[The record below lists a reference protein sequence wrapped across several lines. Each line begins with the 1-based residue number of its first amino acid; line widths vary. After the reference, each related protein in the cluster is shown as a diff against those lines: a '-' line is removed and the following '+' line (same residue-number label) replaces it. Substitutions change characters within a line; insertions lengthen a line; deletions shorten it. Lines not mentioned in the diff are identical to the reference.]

1 VEWVKKEAKVLI
13 EERYL
18 PERKHLLKS
27 KITSMRPDGSIRKDI
42 KVSFCDFCGQLIGK
56 TEISLCS
63 SCQKKICRTCK
74 IVYET
79 RIYCRDCAKELVQIT
94 KEQFLILYGII
105 NEINASTIK
114 KLSSM
119 SLEGVK
125 YCLDVLFE
133 RKLIDVKG
141 MSVFSIYVPT
151 DKGLALL
158 PTCEQIYQPEGDVK
172 QYLQKIHDLM
182 EEKNDEH

>member
-1 VEWVKKEAKVLI
+1 MKKEAKVLI

-18 PERKHLLKS
+18 PERKYLLKS
-27 KITSMRPDGSIRKDI
+27 KTTSMRQDGSIRKDI
-42 KVSFCDFCGQLIGK
+42 KVSFCDFCGQLMD
-56 TEISLCS
+56 ENQMSLCS

-94 KEQFLILYGII
+94 KEQFMILYGIV
-105 NEINASTIK
+105 NEVNASTIK

-119 SLEGVK
+119 TFEDMK

-172 QYLQKIHDLM
+172 QYLKKVRNLI
-182 EEKNDEH
+182 EEKNHEH